1 MLSTEVGREL
11 HTLLMC
17 AAGPR
22 EPGQRGVGWWHPMAR
37 REWVHGL
44 GVHRC
49 CGCVCGGS
57 HCNLGIPG
65 AAGEGSKATPTPA
78 PRSPQPLDVPCQP
91 PAPRTHLPS
100 PCKPSPQPLASSQ
113 NTCSPQPT
121 PSLSALQ
128 NPEPFADS
136 SSLQSGG
143 REGKEARLLILGNP
157 PASVRDPTGS
167 VHPTQPPRPRAPL
180 CKPPV
185 PAPRASLRSRAP
197 LHLRAPPA
205 RIPPHPPPHS
215 PFGRRWRCR
224 RGAPPSGG
232 GGGDAGC
239 KAAARAGGAHSGAG
253 GGGCGRCGRPIP
265 ARERGR
271 GTPWPLHGAGGWAG
285 GQSAGGEGP
294 RGFERFLRSPSG
306 VLPAVHPSV
315 PPRRGQRPD
324 PRAGGSRRFRERGAG
339 AGGSRRRLGAALRP
353 PRP

>member
-1 MLSTEVGREL
+1 MGWGCTDVV
-11 HTLLMC
+11 
-17 AAGPR
+17 AACVAAPTATWASL
-22 EPGQRGVGWWHPMAR
+22 GQQGKEAKQPQH
-37 REWVHGL
+37 
-44 GVHRC
+44 
-49 CGCVCGGS
+49 
-57 HCNLGIPG
+57 
-65 AAGEGSKATPTPA
+65 
-78 PRSPQPLDVPCQP
+78 QPLAAPSPWMPLASLQP
-91 PAPRTHLPS
+91 HAHISHRHANPHPSPLHPHRTRAAPNPHLPS
-100 PCKPSPQPLASSQ
+100 QLCRTLNLLQTPAL
-113 NTCSPQPT
+113 CS
-121 PSLSALQ
+121 L
-128 NPEPFADS
+128 EVERGKR
-136 SSLQSGG
+136 QSW
-143 REGKEARLLILGNP
+143 A
-157 PASVRDPTGS
+157 T
-167 VHPTQPPRPRAPL
+167 HPPL
-180 CKPPV
+180 CETPRV
-185 PAPRASLRSRAP
+185 PCTLRSPPDPAHPCANPRSLHPAHPSAP
-197 LHLRAPPA
+197 ALPSIFALPPPGSP
-205 RIPPHPPPHS
+205 RIPPHS
-215 PFGRRWRCR
+215 PFGRQWRCR